1 VLRYKSAGLQPIQFT
16 PQDAKL
22 RTQVAHERL
31 VAEGVVRL
39 PHAHDHPF
47 HLVEK
52 ALDDG
57 FTIFLVRGRGEVDRK
72 LTAQSQRVPGLTA
85 RSPRRLEDSDRPLPA
100 KSRVRSGRSCAARD
114 RAEARQN
121 LIFVNNEAL

>member
-57 FTIFLVRGRGEVDRK
+57 FTIFLVRV
-72 LTAQSQRVPGLTA
+72 
-85 RSPRRLEDSDRPLPA
+85 
-100 KSRVRSGRSCAARD
+100 
-114 RAEARQN
+114 EARW
-121 LIFVNNEAL
+121 IASSPGSRSAFPA